1 MIVVGPRGGVSVKSN
16 DSSFGKKSKKKTAK
30 RPLRTNESLWKRIVA
45 KVKKGSK
52 GGNPGQWSA
61 RKAQMAVRMYKEQGG
76 GYRTARSSNNSLVRW
91 TKQKWRTKSGRNSVQ
106 GSRASGERYLPDRA
120 IKRLS
125 DVEYKQTSLRK
136 RKSIRKGKQ
145 FSRQPK
151 KIARKVRPFRQ

>member
-16 DSSFGKKSKKKTAK
+16 DSSFGKKKKTAK
-30 RPLRTNESLWKRIVA
+30 RPLRTNEALWKRIVA

-76 GYRTARSSNNSLVRW
+76 GYRNSRSSNNSLVRW

-125 DVEYKQTSLRK
+125 DAEYKQTSLRK

-145 FSRQPK
+145 FSQQPK
-151 KIARKVRPFRQ
+151 KIARKVKPFRQ